1 MRRRDTVMLAVAF
14 LLVPAL
20 VLGIGAPAGF
30 LPEASLFDGGL
41 LAEADAY
48 IAAHLPGRETLAGW
62 GLAIRVLGGQREY
75 NQIFI
80 FGDELIP
87 IPPPPL
93 DYQVRDNTAA
103 ILQFA
108 EQAGVPVYAMIIPT
122 VSAIRQQSLPPFML
136 GQSVNQRQF
145 IDDVYADLIG
155 RVIVVDAYNALES
168 VSDQY
173 IFYRTENNLT
183 ALGGFYLYQ
192 ALGERLLVGI
202 AQPNLQNYD
211 IEFVKFDFLGNL
223 YRRSPFQNARADI
236 LSIFRYR
243 RVPPLEYVMTVE
255 RGGLS
260 RTYHTIFPLH
270 MLDLEEGRAMDI
282 YLGGLSAIT
291 TIATSSPYPN
301 SLLVLGDQTAL
312 AFVPF
317 LANHYR
323 TLTLLNLE
331 QMGREEQLR
340 ISQGI
345 RRGEFDQI
353 LFAYS
358 VETYMHM
365 PFPAWSIG
373 LLPEPIEYDNGQ
385 LTVLQ

>member
-1 MRRRDTVMLAVAF
+1 MRQRDAVMLAVAF

-20 VLGIGAPAGF
+20 VLGIGAPAGY
-30 LPEASLFDGGL
+30 LPGGSFFDGEMV
-41 LAEADAY
+41 AEADEY
-48 IAAHLPGRETLAGW
+48 IAAHFPGRETLAGW
-62 GLAIRVLGGQREY
+62 SLAIRVLGGQREY

-87 IPPPPL
+87 ILGPPL
-93 DYQVRDNTAA
+93 DYQVRENTAA

-136 GQSVNQRQF
+136 GQGTNQRQF

-155 RVIVVDAYNALES
+155 RVTIVDAYNALDS

-183 ALGGFYLYQ
+183 ALGGFYLYE
-192 ALGERLLVGI
+192 ALGDRLLVGI
-202 AQPNLQNYD
+202 AQPSLQNYD
-211 IEFVKFDFLGNL
+211 IEFVKYDFFGNL
-223 YRRSPFQNARADI
+223 YQRSPFQNARADI
-236 LSIFRYR
+236 LSVFRHR
-243 RVPPLEYVMTVE
+243 RVPPLEYAMTVE

-270 MLDLEEGRAMDI
+270 MLDFEENRAMEI
-282 YLGGLSAIT
+282 YLGGRSAIT
-291 TIATSSPYPN
+291 TITTSSPYPN
-301 SLLVLGDQTAL
+301 SLLVLGDQTTL

-323 TLTLLNLE
+323 TLTLLDLE

-345 RRGEFDQI
+345 RQGEFDQI

-358 VETYMHM
+358 VETYMH
-365 PFPAWSIG
+365 FPSPEWSIG
-373 LLPEPIEYDNGQ
+373 LLPEPDEYAH
-385 LTVLQ
+385 